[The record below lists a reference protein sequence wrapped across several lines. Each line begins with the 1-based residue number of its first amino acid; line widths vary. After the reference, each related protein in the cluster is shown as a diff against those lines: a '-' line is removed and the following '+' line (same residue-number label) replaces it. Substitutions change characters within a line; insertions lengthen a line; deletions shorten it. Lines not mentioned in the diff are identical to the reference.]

1 MMTSLYITNILSGGR
16 ISNDLKPI
24 FLEHVSGIYL
34 THTHTHT
41 HTHTYIAQF
50 KAPVQK
56 V

>member
-41 HTHTYIAQF
+41 HIYIAQF